1 MFVRIK
7 IARDFGAKMSVDFDN
22 GKSNGCVGWVMVQFK
37 NRGSC
42 STLGSVDGFRALV
55 PTPLGNHVAVGVG
68 HHPVPGP
75 TLVVH
80 LAVLVAAGCVV
91 QRGTLMEAKIN
102 FIIYHE

>member
-1 MFVRIK
+1 MGSPTVVLVWSWF
-7 IARDFGAKMSVDFDN
+7 N
-22 GKSNGCVGWVMVQFK
+22 EPQFK

-55 PTPLGNHVAVGVG
+55 PTPLGDHVAVGVG

-80 LAVLVAAGCVV
+80 LAILVAAGCAV
-91 QRGTLMEAKIN
+91 QRGTLVEADLIQ
-102 FIIYHE
+102 FGLI